1 MSAHPLV
8 ETFEIGGCTLTLR
21 TVEGPD
27 AHEFFFHCRPPA
39 NLSAAG
45 EQAEAVYGAINEVL
59 QAKGGSI
66 AAIVSEMVFLRDLP
80 ANIGAVRGA
89 RERVLAVCGLQDGTP
104 PAITEIEQP
113 PLDERACL
121 EILGQAVLPGES
133 TISFASIKA
142 TPDCGCNECART
154 HALRMQLDDETRV
167 LAGGLCGAGG
177 NAYEQTRSM
186 FELAEGLLQQAGL
199 EFADVVRTWIHLRE
213 MDRDYGDLNRA
224 RREFFAA
231 RGIEPVPAST
241 AIGGGPVSA
250 RHDLCLGFYALKRS
264 GPLERR
270 VMTSPTLNEAP
281 EYGADFVRGMAVMES
296 NKNAL
301 YVSGT
306 ASVDEAGR
314 TAHVGDFAAQVD
326 RMLVNLA
333 ALLAGQGATFSD
345 VVAAI
350 IYVKYPAD
358 ARMGLQ
364 AKLLEAGFTGFPA
377 VLLEAD
383 VCRPDLLCETELI
396 AVVPKSELH

>member
-1 MSAHPLV
+1 MSTHPLV
-8 ETFEIGGCTLTLR
+8 ETFELSGCALTLR

-45 EQAEAVYGAINEVL
+45 EQAEAVYGAISELL

-80 ANIGAVRGA
+80 ANIEAVRAA
-89 RERVLAVCGLQDGTP
+89 REHLLAMSGMPAVT

-113 PLDERACL
+113 PLDGRAWL
-121 EILGQAVLPGES
+121 EILGQAVLPGKS
-133 TISFASIKA
+133 TISFAPITAAPSC
-142 TPDCGCNECART
+142 DCNECARA
-154 HALRMQLDDETRV
+154 HALCIQLQDETRV
-167 LAGGLCGAGG
+167 LAAGLCGAGG

-199 EFADVVRTWIHLRE
+199 EFSDVVRTWIHLRE

-250 RHDLCLGFYALKRS
+250 KHDLCLGFYALKRS

-296 NKNAL
+296 NKEVL

-306 ASVDEAGR
+306 ASVDESGR

-333 ALLAGQGATFSD
+333 SLLAGQGATFSD
-345 VVAAI
+345 VVTAI
-350 IYVKYPAD
+350 TYVKNPAD
-358 ARMGLQ
+358 APCLQ
-364 AKLLEAGFTGFPA
+364 DKLLAAGFDGFPN
-377 VLLEAD
+377 VLLKAD
-383 VCRPDLLCETELI
+383 VCRHDLLCETELM
-396 AVVPKSELH
+396 AVLPKRDLPG

>member
-1 MSAHPLV
+1 VSSHYPA
-8 ETFEIGGCTLTLR
+8 ETIEIRGCTLVVLA
-21 TVEGPD
+21 VEAPD
-27 AHEFFFHCRPPA
+27 AHELFFHCRPPA
-39 NLSAAG
+39 NLSAAS
-45 EQAEAVYGAINEVL
+45 EQAKAVYGAINEVL

-66 AAIVSEMVFLRDLP
+66 AAIVSEMVFLRDLA
-80 ANIGAVRGA
+80 ANIEAVRRA
-89 RERVLAVCGLQDGTP
+89 REHVVAVSGLPVGT

-113 PLDERACL
+113 PLDQQACL
-121 EILGQAVLPGES
+121 EILGQAVLPGKS

-142 TPDCGCNECART
+142 TPDCGCNECARA
-154 HALRMQLDDETRV
+154 HALRMQFDDETRV

-186 FELAEGLLQQAGL
+186 FELAEGLLYQAGL

-250 RHDLCLGFYALKRS
+250 RHDLCLGFYALKRP
-264 GPLERR
+264 GRVERR

-296 NKNAL
+296 SKDVL

-314 TAHVGDFAAQVD
+314 TAHVGDFGAQAD

-333 ALLAGQGATFSD
+333 ALLAGQGATYSD
-345 VVAAI
+345 VVCAI
-350 IYVKYPAD
+350 TYVKFPED
-358 ARMGLQ
+358 ALSLQ
-364 AKLLEAGFTGFPA
+364 VKLLEAGFTGFPN

-383 VCRPDLLCETELI
+383 VCRPDLLCETELV
-396 AVVPKSELH
+396 AVLPKSDRH